1 MKINFIGG
9 GNMTQAIINGLINN
23 SFEKNDIHVME
34 IDPAQRSKLQSELQ
48 ITTSNAIDMGEPS
61 IVILAVKPNQIQSV
75 CESIQSKINNHL
87 VISIAAG
94 VKIIKLS
101 NWLGGYNNIIRG
113 MPNIGAKIQKGITA
127 LYADDN
133 VSIKNKELTSNILK
147 AIGKVIWVDNEGKM
161 DAVTALSGSG
171 PAYVFMFISALIEA
185 GQKIG
190 LTRGEAESLA
200 YTTLHGSTLLSEHNL
215 ADLDNLIKNVT
226 SKGGTTEQGIKTLN
240 ENNFKKIILLA
251 TEAAFNR
258 AKEIGSE

>member
-23 SFEKNDIHVME
+23 NFEKNDIHVME
-34 IDPAQRSKLQSELQ
+34 IDPAQRSKLQSELK
-48 ITTSNAIDMGEPS
+48 ISTSNVIDIDDLS

-75 CESIQSKINNHL
+75 CESIKSKIDNHL
-87 VISIAAG
+87 IISIAAG
-94 VKIIKLS
+94 VKIIKIS
-101 NWLGGYNNIIRG
+101 DWLGGHSNIIRG

-133 VSIKNKELTSNILK
+133 VSIKNKEVTSNILK

-171 PAYVFMFISALIEA
+171 PAYVFMFISAFIEA

-190 LTRGEAESLA
+190 LTKSEAESLA
-200 YTTLHGSTLLSEHNL
+200 YTTLHGSTLLSEDNL
-215 ADLDNLIKNVT
+215 DDLDTLIKNVT

-240 ENNFKKIILLA
+240 DNNFKEIILLA

-258 AKEIGSE
+258 AKEIGSK